1 MIAQSLFSHIL
12 HRPAGLVGLIVII
25 LYVLVAI
32 LAPFV
37 APFDPVKQTRGKEL
51 AAPGDSFLV
60 GTDQYG
66 RDIFS
71 RLIFGSRISLTV
83 ALISVVVGGG
93 LGILTGLL
101 SGYYGGWVDSV
112 VMRIF
117 DVILA
122 YPALILSIAIV
133 AVIGT
138 GWINVAYALS
148 IVYVPQF
155 ARIVRASV
163 LTQKEL
169 EYVSAA
175 ASLGCTESR
184 IMFRQILPN
193 CIGPILVQSSLSFGH
208 AVLAES
214 SLSFLGLGTQPPFP
228 SWGTMISEGQTYL
241 RQAWW
246 YPVFPG
252 LALAFLSISLNF
264 LSDTIRDAFDPSRR
278 SLKE

>member
-1 MIAQSLFSHIL
+1 M
-12 HRPAGLVGLIVII
+12 
-25 LYVLVAI
+25 
-32 LAPFV
+32 
-37 APFDPVKQTRGKEL
+37 RGKEL
-51 AAPGDSFLV
+51 VAPGGSFLV

-66 RDIFS
+66 RDFLS
-71 RLIFGSRISLTV
+71 RLIFGSRISLIV

-93 LGILTGLL
+93 LGMLTGLL
-101 SGYYGGWVDSV
+101 SGYYGGWVDALL
-112 VMRIF
+112 MRIF

-214 SLSFLGLGTQPPFP
+214 SLSFLGLGTQPPLP
-228 SWGTMISEGQTYL
+228 SWGTMISEGQTFL
-241 RQAWW
+241 GQAWW

-252 LALAFLSISLNF
+252 LALAFLCISLNF

-278 SLKE
+278 SLKG

>member
-1 MIAQSLFSHIL
+1 VIL
-12 HRPAGLVGLIVII
+12 

-32 LAPFV
+32 LAPLL
-37 APFDPVKQTRGKEL
+37 APFDPVKQARGKEL
-51 AAPGDSFLV
+51 VAPGHSFLV

-66 RDIFS
+66 RDILS
-71 RLIFGSRISLTV
+71 RLIFGTRISLIV

-93 LGILTGLL
+93 LGMLTGLL

-112 VMRIF
+112 LMRIF

-138 GWINVAYALS
+138 GWMNVAYALS

-214 SLSFLGLGTQPPFP
+214 SLSFLGLGTQPPMP
-228 SWGTMISEGQTYL
+228 SWGTMISEGQTFL

-252 LALAFLSISLNF
+252 LALAFLCISLNF

-278 SLKE
+278 SLRE